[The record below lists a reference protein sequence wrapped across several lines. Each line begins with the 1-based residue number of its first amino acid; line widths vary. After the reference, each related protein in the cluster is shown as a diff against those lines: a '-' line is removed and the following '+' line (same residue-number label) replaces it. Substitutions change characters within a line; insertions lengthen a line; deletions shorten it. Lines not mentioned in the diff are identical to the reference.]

1 MNCGEVRKEINL
13 GQLTDV
19 IVRETGKG
27 NFKHGGVIYE
37 FDVSL
42 REISKYWNCFLV
54 PLLAGLCFFECHTI
68 PKLDHMAPQDLFELR
83 HISPHHQLSS
93 SLLLLSLNTLC
104 TRHSIGYFTYFLKT
118 DKVDSITITSVT
130 EGGTQVKYGSA
141 FCL

>member
-37 FDVSL
+37 LDVSL

-54 PLLAGLCFFECHTI
+54 PLIAGLCFFECHTI
-68 PKLDHMAPQDLFELR
+68 PKLDHVAP
-83 HISPHHQLSS
+83 
-93 SLLLLSLNTLC
+93 
-104 TRHSIGYFTYFLKT
+104 
-118 DKVDSITITSVT
+118 
-130 EGGTQVKYGSA
+130 
-141 FCL
+141 